1 MDPFDLT
8 GPLPTGTTLLEASAG
23 TGKTFTVAALV
34 ARYVAEEGVP
44 LDQLLVITFGRA
56 ASQEL
61 RERVREQL
69 VLAERALADPSA
81 ADRGHAVIAH
91 LLDADEAE
99 VERRRVRLRAALA
112 SFDAATIAT
121 THQFCQTVLRSLGV
135 AGDTDT
141 GATLVES
148 LDELV
153 VEVVDDVYLRHFGQL
168 PDVPPF
174 GRETALTLARV
185 VVGDAHAALA
195 GVEDAESEAGAR
207 AAFAQEVRD
216 EVDRRK
222 RHLGI
227 LSYDDL
233 LGRLAGAL
241 ADEEAPARH
250 RMRERWRIVLV
261 DEFQDTDPKQ
271 WEVLDRAFSGRATMV
286 LIGDPKQAI
295 YAFRGGDVVTYLAA
309 AATATTRATLDTN
322 RRSDEALVERLQVV
336 LRGATLGD
344 ERIVVRDVTASHPGS
359 RLVGAPSP
367 APFRIRQVHRRGF
380 ALARGQVRAD
390 DARRHI
396 AADCAGDIASL
407 LASDATWDGEPIA
420 ARHVAVLVGEW
431 SQAELVRAALAERGI
446 PAVVGGGTK
455 LLTSPAGDEWLTL
468 LEALEQPHRSGR
480 VRAAALTSFLGRT
493 LSELDAGGDALT
505 DEIADRLRGWGLLL
519 RGRGVAALFEATEE
533 RGLTARVLGTVG
545 GERLMTDLRHVAQT
559 LHETSRRDSLGLTGL
574 LAWLRSERENAS
586 QERVRRLDSDA
597 AAVQIT
603 TVHQSKGLQYPVVY
617 LPFASMKYVWP
628 VDVARYHAADGT
640 RMLDVAGGGAAW
652 PGHEQ
657 AHLREEAGEEL
668 RDLYVALT
676 RAQSQV
682 VTWWAPTAN
691 TQHGGLHRLLFG
703 RQPGQ
708 ASVPDTQ
715 AVKDDDYATR
725 ILGLL
730 DQLGGPSPEDSVV
743 STEAPSPG
751 APATGEL
758 AARPFDRRVDTEWRR
773 TSYSGLIRVQEQPP
787 GVTSEP
793 ERDHWDPTE
802 SDASGRS
809 ETEASLL
816 ARPPDIDP
824 TESEPAVPS
833 PMATLPSGADF
844 GSLVHGVLEH
854 TDPEAPDLLGELA
867 GRTRE
872 QLQWWPA
879 GVTAHELA
887 EALLPSQLTPL
898 GAPASGLRLVDIPLR
913 DRLCELDFEFP
924 LTGGDRPDTPRADVR
939 LRDLAPLLATHL
951 PADDPL
957 ASYALQLTGDLGDQA
972 LRGYLSGSI
981 DVVLRVPADDEAT
994 HGHRYVVVDYK
1005 TNLLGEPGVP
1015 VTSADYGRAEMA
1027 AAMLHSHYPLQ
1038 ALLYSVVLH
1047 RYLRWRLPSY
1057 NPEQHLGGVLY
1068 LFLRGM
1074 CGPDT
1079 PVVDGHVAGVFDW
1092 APPAA
1097 LVTAF
1102 SDLLEGRT

>member
-1 MDPFDLT
+1 MDSFDLA

-34 ARYVAEEGVP
+34 ARYVAEEGIP

-69 VLAERALADPSA
+69 VRAERALADPA
-81 ADRGHAVIAH
+81 TVDRDHPVVGR
-91 LLDADEAE
+91 LLDTDDAE
-99 VERRRVRLRAALA
+99 IARRRLRLRDALA

-121 THQFCQTVLRSLGV
+121 THQFCQTVLRSRGG
-135 AGDTDT
+135 AGDTAT
-141 GATLVES
+141 GAPRVAS

-153 VEVVDDVYLRHFGQL
+153 VEVVDDVYLRRFGRST
-168 PDVPPF
+168 DDPPF
-174 GRETALTLARV
+174 SRATGLTLART
-185 VVGDAHAALA
+185 VVGDAHAELA
-195 GVEDAESEAGAR
+195 TVDDTESVAGAR
-207 AAFAQEVRD
+207 VAFAREVRE

-222 RHLGI
+222 RRLGI

-233 LGRLAGAL
+233 LGRLADVL
-241 ADEEAPARH
+241 ADEEAAARH
-250 RMRERWRIVLV
+250 RMRQRWRIVLV

-271 WEVLDRAFSGRATMV
+271 WEVLDRAFSGHATMV

-322 RRSDEALVERLQVV
+322 RRADAALVERLQVV
-336 LRGATLGD
+336 LRGASLGD
-344 ERIVVRDVTASHPGS
+344 ERIVVHDVTASHPGS

-367 APFRIRQVHRRGF
+367 APFRVRQVRRRGF

-396 AADCAGDIASL
+396 AADCAGDIAAL
-407 LASDATWDGEPIA
+407 LASEATWDDEPIA

-431 SQAELVRAALAERGI
+431 SQAELVRSALAERGV

-480 VRAAALTSFLGRT
+480 VRAAALTSFLGHT
-493 LSELDAGGDALT
+493 LSALDRGGEALT
-505 DEIADRLRGWGLLL
+505 DELADRLRGWALLL

-545 GERLMTDLRHVAQT
+545 GERLLTDLRHVAQT
-559 LHETSRRDSLGLTGL
+559 LHETARRDSLGLTGL
-574 LAWLRSERENAS
+574 LEWLRSERDNAS
-586 QERVRRLDSDA
+586 QERIRRLDSDA

-603 TVHQSKGLQYPVVY
+603 TVHQSKGLQYPVVH
-617 LPFASMKYVWP
+617 LPFASMTFVWP
-628 VDVARYHAADGT
+628 VDVARYHEADGT
-640 RMLDVAGGGAAW
+640 RTLDVAGGGAAW
-652 PGHEQ
+652 PAHEQ
-657 AHLREEAGEEL
+657 AHLHEEAGEKL

-691 TQHGGLHRLLFG
+691 TPNGGLHRLLFG

-708 ASVPDTQ
+708 SAVPDGQ
-715 AVKDDDYATR
+715 AVKDDDYVAK

-730 DQLGGPSPEDSVV
+730 DQLGGPSPEESVI
-743 STEAPSPG
+743 STETPSP
-751 APATGEL
+751 APPVTGDL
-758 AARPFDRRVDTEWRR
+758 AARPFDREVDTEWRR
-773 TSYSGLIRVQEQPP
+773 TSYSGLIRVQEQPA

-793 ERDHWDPTE
+793 EVSPRDDEPMSGHL
-802 SDASGRS
+802 AS
-809 ETEASLL
+809 ELASVSL
-816 ARPPDIDP
+816 RPPRSDSVGSRRP
-824 TESEPAVPS
+824 RSS
-833 PMATLPSGADF
+833 PMADLPSGAAF
-844 GSLVHGVLEH
+844 GSLVHGVLEES
-854 TDPEAPDLLGELA
+854 DPEAPDLRTELA
-867 GRTRE
+867 AHTRE
-872 QLQWWPA
+872 QLHWWPV
-879 GVTAHELA
+879 GVGPDELA
-887 EALLPSQLTPL
+887 DALLPSQLTPL
-898 GAPASGLRLVDIPLR
+898 GVPASGLRLVDIPLR

-924 LTGGDRPDTPRADVR
+924 LTGGDRHDAVR
-939 LRDLAPLLATHL
+939 PEVHLRDLAPLLAAHL
-951 PADDPL
+951 PAGDPL
-957 ASYALQLTGDLGDQA
+957 APYAGQLTGTLGDQS

-981 DVVLRVPADDEAT
+981 DVVLRVPGDPGQPHA
-994 HGHRYVVVDYK
+994 HRYVVVDYK
-1005 TNLLGEPGVP
+1005 TNLLGETGFP
-1015 VTSADYGRAEMA
+1015 VTSADYGHDEMA

-1057 NPEQHLGGVLY
+1057 APEQHLGGVLY

-1074 CGPDT
+1074 CGPET

-1097 LVTAF
+1097 LVTDL
-1102 SDLLEGRT
+1102 SDLVEGKA